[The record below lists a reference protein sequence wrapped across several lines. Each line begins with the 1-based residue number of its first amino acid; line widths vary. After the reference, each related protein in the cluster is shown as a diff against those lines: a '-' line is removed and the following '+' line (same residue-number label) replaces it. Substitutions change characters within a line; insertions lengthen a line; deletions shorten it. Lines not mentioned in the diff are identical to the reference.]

1 MAYFIPDFV
10 FDELSKQFEV
20 GLNEGFDYGESKV
33 KALEET
39 AKKAEDT
46 KKEVGKKE
54 NKNKNKKSKISGKE
68 KKRINYCKC

>member
-1 MAYFIPDFV
+1 MAFSIPDSV

-39 AKKAEDT
+39 ARKAEET
-46 KKEVGKKE
+46 KKKIGKK
-54 NKNKNKKSKISGKE
+54 KNKNKTKNSKVS
-68 KKRINYCKC
+68 

>member
-46 KKEVGKKE
+46 KKKLEKKKTKTKT
-54 NKNKNKKSKISGKE
+54 KNQKLVEKK
-68 KKRINYCKC
+68 KKRINSDC

>member
-33 KALEET
+33 KALEEIF
-39 AKKAEDT
+39 EFSLFLSVEYSDF
-46 KKEVGKKE
+46 
-54 NKNKNKKSKISGKE
+54 NSKFLDLEFFSV
-68 KKRINYCKC
+68 

>member
-39 AKKAEDT
+39 AKKA
-46 KKEVGKKE
+46 
-54 NKNKNKKSKISGKE
+54 KSFA
-68 KKRINYCKC
+68 NVFFL

>member
-1 MAYFIPDFV
+1 MAFSIPDSV

-39 AKKAEDT
+39 AKKAEET
-46 KKEVGKKE
+46 KKKLAKKRTKTKPKTPKSVE
-54 NKNKNKKSKISGKE
+54 KKK
-68 KKRINYCKC
+68 KKRINNIC